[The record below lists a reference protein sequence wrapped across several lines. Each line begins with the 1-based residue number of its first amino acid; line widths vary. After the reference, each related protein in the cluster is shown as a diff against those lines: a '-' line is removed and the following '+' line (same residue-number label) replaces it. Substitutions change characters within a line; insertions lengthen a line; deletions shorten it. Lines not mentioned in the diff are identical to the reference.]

1 MVEPMLSDIK
11 KSRAYQEIMQEG
23 KQEGEYKRTR
33 EIAKAMLQ
41 KNMNFE
47 LIAELTGLSQQE
59 LLAITQEL
67 AEHKN

>member
-33 EIAKAMLQ
+33 EIAKAMLK
-41 KNMNFE
+41 KNMSFE
-47 LIAELTGLSQQE
+47 LITELTGLSQQE
-59 LLAITQEL
+59 LLAISQEL
-67 AEHKN
+67 AAHKN